1 MLTWLLLTVA
11 CGVVLGLVMT
21 VLVGLS
27 SQYIFQTCFVYLQG
41 LKHREFMTGIR
52 RGEVFTYS
60 GVPVIPVTLSN
71 GLSWTLVDAGNFG
84 FFADLP
90 EECRKH
96 TVKHRPM
103 FEDFKEYST
112 NFHKTCTSI
121 SLFKGPKIRYETRS
135 SNGIKYT
142 HICKK

>member
-52 RGEVFTYS
+52 QGEVFIYS
-60 GVPVIPVTLSN
+60 GVPVIPVTISN
-71 GLSWTLVDAGNFG
+71 GLSWTLLDAGNYG
-84 FFADLP
+84 FFAELP
-90 EECRKH
+90 EECRANI
-96 TVKHRPM
+96 VKHWPM
-103 FEDFKEYST
+103 FEDFKEYSN
-112 NFHKTCTSI
+112 NFYKSRKSI
-121 SLFKGPKIRYETRS
+121 SLYKGPKIRYVTRV
-135 SNGIKYT
+135 NGIKYT
-142 HICKK
+142 HLCKS